1 MGNWTVQDI
10 ATGIALLVALVSGVI
25 YLTSQLKKWIEL
37 TLDSKFKA
45 LNKRIDD
52 LEEKMDRMDIEAC
65 KNFLVRFLSD
75 LERGDMVTEVEKKRF
90 WDEYKYYTDHG
101 GNSYIHEWVEKLKK
115 KEYL

>member
-1 MGNWTVQDI
+1 MSNWTVQDI
-10 ATGIALLVALVSGVI
+10 ATAIALLVAMVSGVI
-25 YLTSQLKKWIEL
+25 YLTTQLKKWIEQ
-37 TLDSKFKA
+37 TLDGKFTE

-52 LEEKMDRMDIEAC
+52 LETKMDRMDMEAC

-90 WDEYKYYTDHG
+90 WDEYEYYTSRG
-101 GNSYIHEWVEKLKK
+101 GNSYIHEWVERLKK